1 MPYHPPAADT
11 CPRADILAPIRSTG
25 RELRNFPPTKATVMD
40 TSEKQIKRI
49 VLDRMERCS
58 VCHRGFEPDDVH
70 VLSRK
75 SDMWMLMVSC
85 GECQA
90 RNFVAAVIGDGDA
103 EEAQL
108 ALRRLGEEH
117 VRARVEIETGD
128 EGAPGEPVS
137 VDDVIEMHQ
146 FLQGFDGDFLAL
158 FRDP

>member
-1 MPYHPPAADT
+1 
-11 CPRADILAPIRSTG
+11 
-25 RELRNFPPTKATVMD
+25 MD
-40 TSEKQIKRI
+40 TSETQIKRI

-58 VCHRGFEPDDVH
+58 VCHRGFETDDVH

-85 GECQA
+85 SECHA

-117 VRARVEIETGD
+117 IRSRDSIELEAGD
-128 EGAPGEPVS
+128 EPGEPVTI
-137 VDDVIEMHQ
+137 DDVLDMHE
-146 FLQGFDGDFLAL
+146 FLQGFDGDFQAL
-158 FRDP
+158 FRNS

>member
-1 MPYHPPAADT
+1 
-11 CPRADILAPIRSTG
+11 
-25 RELRNFPPTKATVMD
+25 MD

-117 VRARVEIETGD
+117 VRTRTGIEPED
-128 EGAPGEPVS
+128 EGVAGDPVS
-137 VDDVIEMHQ
+137 VDDVIEIHQ
-146 FLQGFDGDFLAL
+146 FLQGFDGDFKAL
-158 FRDP
+158 FRD

>member
-1 MPYHPPAADT
+1 
-11 CPRADILAPIRSTG
+11 
-25 RELRNFPPTKATVMD
+25 MD

-117 VRARVEIETGD
+117 VRTRTEIEPED
-128 EGAPGEPVS
+128 EGTAGDPVS
-137 VDDVIEMHQ
+137 VDDVIEIHQ
-146 FLQGFDGDFLAL
+146 FLQGFDGDFKAL
-158 FRDP
+158 FRDQ

>member
-1 MPYHPPAADT
+1 
-11 CPRADILAPIRSTG
+11 
-25 RELRNFPPTKATVMD
+25 MD

-58 VCHRGFEPDDVH
+58 VCHRGFEPEDVH

-117 VRARVEIETGD
+117 VRTRTDIEPED
-128 EGAPGEPVS
+128 EGVPGDPVS
-137 VDDVIEMHQ
+137 VDDVIEIHQ
-146 FLQGFDGDFLAL
+146 FLEGFDGDFKAL
-158 FRDP
+158 FRDR

>member
-1 MPYHPPAADT
+1 
-11 CPRADILAPIRSTG
+11 
-25 RELRNFPPTKATVMD
+25 MD
-40 TSEKQIKRI
+40 TSDKQIKRI

-85 GECQA
+85 GECHA

-117 VRARVEIETGD
+117 IRSGLDVDPEVEE
-128 EGAPGEPVS
+128 ESGEPVS
-137 VDDVIEMHQ
+137 IDDVLEIHR
-146 FLQGFDGDFLAL
+146 FLQDFDGDFQAL
-158 FRDP
+158 FRGM

>member
-1 MPYHPPAADT
+1 
-11 CPRADILAPIRSTG
+11 
-25 RELRNFPPTKATVMD
+25 MD
-40 TSEKQIKRI
+40 TSDKQIKRI

-85 GECQA
+85 GECHA

-117 VRARVEIETGD
+117 VRGSVEIEPEVDTSPAD
-128 EGAPGEPVS
+128 PIS
-137 VDDVIEMHQ
+137 IDDVLEMHE
-146 FLQGFDGDFLAL
+146 LLKDFDGDFQAL
-158 FRDP
+158 FRGR

>member
-1 MPYHPPAADT
+1 MD
-11 CPRADILAPIRSTG
+11 
-25 RELRNFPPTKATVMD
+25 MD

-85 GECQA
+85 SECHA

-117 VRARVEIETGD
+117 IRAKQDIESESD
-128 EGAPGEPVS
+128 EDLGEPVS
-137 VDDVIEMHQ
+137 IDDVLELHE
-146 FLQGFDGDFLAL
+146 FLQGFDGDFKAL
-158 FRDP
+158 FRGN

>member
-1 MPYHPPAADT
+1 
-11 CPRADILAPIRSTG
+11 
-25 RELRNFPPTKATVMD
+25 MD

-117 VRARVEIETGD
+117 VRTRTDIEPEDDGV
-128 EGAPGEPVS
+128 PGEPVS
-137 VDDVIEMHQ
+137 VDDVIEIHQ
-146 FLQGFDGDFLAL
+146 FLQEFDGDFKAL
-158 FRDP
+158 FRNR

>member
-1 MPYHPPAADT
+1 
-11 CPRADILAPIRSTG
+11 
-25 RELRNFPPTKATVMD
+25 MD

-117 VRARVEIETGD
+117 VRTRTSIEPED
-128 EGAPGEPVS
+128 EGVPGEPVS
-137 VDDVIEMHQ
+137 VDDVIEIHQ
-146 FLQGFDGDFLAL
+146 FLQGFDGDFKAL
-158 FRDP
+158 FRDR

>member
-1 MPYHPPAADT
+1 
-11 CPRADILAPIRSTG
+11 
-25 RELRNFPPTKATVMD
+25 MD

-117 VRARVEIETGD
+117 VRTRTDIEPEDDG
-128 EGAPGEPVS
+128 EPGEPVS
-137 VDDVIEMHQ
+137 VDDVIEIHQ
-146 FLQGFDGDFLAL
+146 FLQGFDGDFQAL
-158 FRDP
+158 FRDQ

>member
-1 MPYHPPAADT
+1 
-11 CPRADILAPIRSTG
+11 
-25 RELRNFPPTKATVMD
+25 MD

-117 VRARVEIETGD
+117 VRTRVGIEPED
-128 EGAPGEPVS
+128 EGEPGEPVS
-137 VDDVIEMHQ
+137 VDDVLEIHE
-146 FLQGFDGDFLAL
+146 FLQGFDGDFQAL
-158 FRDP
+158 FRER

>member
-1 MPYHPPAADT
+1 
-11 CPRADILAPIRSTG
+11 
-25 RELRNFPPTKATVMD
+25 MD

-117 VRARVEIETGD
+117 VRTRTDIEPEDDGV
-128 EGAPGEPVS
+128 PGEPVS
-137 VDDVIEMHQ
+137 VDDVIEIHQ
-146 FLQGFDGDFLAL
+146 FLQEFDGDFKAL
-158 FRDP
+158 FRDR

>member
-1 MPYHPPAADT
+1 
-11 CPRADILAPIRSTG
+11 
-25 RELRNFPPTKATVMD
+25 MD

-117 VRARVEIETGD
+117 VRTRTGIEPED
-128 EGAPGEPVS
+128 EGVPGDPVS
-137 VDDVIEMHQ
+137 VDDVIEIHQ
-146 FLQGFDGDFLAL
+146 FLRGFDGDFKAL
-158 FRDP
+158 FRD

>member
-1 MPYHPPAADT
+1 
-11 CPRADILAPIRSTG
+11 
-25 RELRNFPPTKATVMD
+25 MD

-117 VRARVEIETGD
+117 IRGKQGIELEVD
-128 EGAPGEPVS
+128 PDLKPQDPVS
-137 VDDVIEMHQ
+137 VDDVLEIHE
-146 FLQGFDGDFLAL
+146 FLQGFDGDFQAL
-158 FRDP
+158 FRG

>member
-1 MPYHPPAADT
+1 
-11 CPRADILAPIRSTG
+11 
-25 RELRNFPPTKATVMD
+25 MD
-40 TSEKQIKRI
+40 TTEKQIKRI

-58 VCHRGFEPDDVH
+58 VCHRGFEPDDVQ

-85 GECQA
+85 GECHA

-117 VRARVEIETGD
+117 LRSRLETVTEAEAED
-128 EGAPGEPVS
+128 VDSEPIS
-137 VDDVIEMHQ
+137 IDDVLEIHE
-146 FLQGFDGDFLAL
+146 FLKGFDGDFRQL
-158 FRDP
+158 FKPN

>member
-1 MPYHPPAADT
+1 
-11 CPRADILAPIRSTG
+11 
-25 RELRNFPPTKATVMD
+25 MD

-117 VRARVEIETGD
+117 VRTRTDIEPEDDGV
-128 EGAPGEPVS
+128 PGEPVS
-137 VDDVIEMHQ
+137 VDDVIEIHQ
-146 FLQGFDGDFLAL
+146 FLEGFDGDFKAL
-158 FRDP
+158 FRDS

>member
-1 MPYHPPAADT
+1 
-11 CPRADILAPIRSTG
+11 
-25 RELRNFPPTKATVMD
+25 MD

-117 VRARVEIETGD
+117 VRTRTGIEPED
-128 EGAPGEPVS
+128 EGEPGEPVS
-137 VDDVIEMHQ
+137 VDDVIEIHQ
-146 FLQGFDGDFLAL
+146 FLQGFDGDFKAL
-158 FRDP
+158 FRDR

>member
-1 MPYHPPAADT
+1 
-11 CPRADILAPIRSTG
+11 
-25 RELRNFPPTKATVMD
+25 MD

-117 VRARVEIETGD
+117 VRSRTGIEPED
-128 EGAPGEPVS
+128 EGVPGEPVS
-137 VDDVIEMHQ
+137 VDDVIEVHQ
-146 FLQGFDGDFLAL
+146 FLQGFDGDFKAL
-158 FRDP
+158 FRDR

>member
-1 MPYHPPAADT
+1 MEA
-11 CPRADILAPIRSTG
+11 
-25 RELRNFPPTKATVMD
+25 
-40 TSEKQIKRI
+40 SERQIKRI

-58 VCHRGFEPDDVH
+58 VCHRGFESDDVH

-85 GECQA
+85 SECHS

-117 VRARVEIETGD
+117 LRTRTAVELEHS
-128 EGAPGEPVS
+128 GEPGDPVD
-137 VDDVIEMHQ
+137 VDDVIEMHE
-146 FLQGFDGDFLAL
+146 FLQEFDGDFKAL
-158 FRDP
+158 FRGG

>member
-1 MPYHPPAADT
+1 
-11 CPRADILAPIRSTG
+11 
-25 RELRNFPPTKATVMD
+25 MD

-117 VRARVEIETGD
+117 VRTRVDIEP
-128 EGAPGEPVS
+128 ESGAEAGEPVS
-137 VDDVIEMHQ
+137 VDDVLEIHE
-146 FLQGFDGDFLAL
+146 FLKSFDGDFQAL
-158 FRDP
+158 FREP

>member
-1 MPYHPPAADT
+1 
-11 CPRADILAPIRSTG
+11 
-25 RELRNFPPTKATVMD
+25 MD

-85 GECQA
+85 SECHA

-117 VRARVEIETGD
+117 IEPQAELDD
-128 EGAPGEPVS
+128 EDVPDGEPVS
-137 VDDVIEMHQ
+137 VDDVLEIHS
-146 FLQGFDGDFLAL
+146 FLNGFDGDFQAL
-158 FRDP
+158 FRQR

>member
-1 MPYHPPAADT
+1 
-11 CPRADILAPIRSTG
+11 
-25 RELRNFPPTKATVMD
+25 MD
-40 TSEKQIKRI
+40 TDKQIKRI

-117 VRARVEIETGD
+117 IRTSREIETETPYEPQD
-128 EGAPGEPVS
+128 PVS
-137 VDDVIEMHQ
+137 IDDVLEIHE
-146 FLQGFDGDFLAL
+146 FLQGFDGDFQAL
-158 FRDP
+158 FRGR

>member
-1 MPYHPPAADT
+1 
-11 CPRADILAPIRSTG
+11 
-25 RELRNFPPTKATVMD
+25 MD

-58 VCHRGFEPDDVH
+58 ICHRGFEPDDVH

-117 VRARVEIETGD
+117 VRTRTEIEPEE
-128 EGAPGEPVS
+128 EGLSGEPVS
-137 VDDVIEMHQ
+137 VDDVIEVHQ
-146 FLQGFDGDFLAL
+146 FLEGFDGDFKAL
-158 FRDP
+158 FRDR

>member
-1 MPYHPPAADT
+1 
-11 CPRADILAPIRSTG
+11 
-25 RELRNFPPTKATVMD
+25 MD

-117 VRARVEIETGD
+117 VRTRTDIEPED
-128 EGAPGEPVS
+128 EGVPGEPVS
-137 VDDVIEMHQ
+137 VDDVIEIHQ
-146 FLQGFDGDFLAL
+146 FLQGFDGDFKAL
-158 FRDP
+158 FRDR

>member
-1 MPYHPPAADT
+1 
-11 CPRADILAPIRSTG
+11 
-25 RELRNFPPTKATVMD
+25 MD

-117 VRARVEIETGD
+117 VRTRTDIEPEDDGV
-128 EGAPGEPVS
+128 PGEPVS
-137 VDDVIEMHQ
+137 VDDVIKIHQ
-146 FLQGFDGDFLAL
+146 FLEGFDGDFKAL
-158 FRDP
+158 FRD

>member
-1 MPYHPPAADT
+1 
-11 CPRADILAPIRSTG
+11 
-25 RELRNFPPTKATVMD
+25 MD

-117 VRARVEIETGD
+117 VRTRTDIEPGD
-128 EGAPGEPVS
+128 EGVPGEPVS
-137 VDDVIEMHQ
+137 VDDVIEIHQ
-146 FLQGFDGDFLAL
+146 FLQGFDGDFKAL
-158 FRDP
+158 FRDR

>member
-1 MPYHPPAADT
+1 
-11 CPRADILAPIRSTG
+11 
-25 RELRNFPPTKATVMD
+25 MD

-117 VRARVEIETGD
+117 VRTRTGIEPEDDGVPGD
-128 EGAPGEPVS
+128 PVS
-137 VDDVIEMHQ
+137 VDDVIEIHQ
-146 FLQGFDGDFLAL
+146 FLEGFDGDFKAL
-158 FRDP
+158 FRD

>member
-1 MPYHPPAADT
+1 
-11 CPRADILAPIRSTG
+11 
-25 RELRNFPPTKATVMD
+25 MD
-40 TSEKQIKRI
+40 TDKQIKRI

-108 ALRRLGEEH
+108 ALRKLGEEH
-117 VRARVEIETGD
+117 IRTSREVEPED
-128 EGAPGEPVS
+128 PGEQRDPVS
-137 VDDVIEMHQ
+137 IDDVLEIHEY
-146 FLQGFDGDFLAL
+146 LQGFDGDFLAL
-158 FRDP
+158 FHGR

>member
-1 MPYHPPAADT
+1 
-11 CPRADILAPIRSTG
+11 
-25 RELRNFPPTKATVMD
+25 MD

-58 VCHRGFEPDDVH
+58 VCHRGFETEDVH

-75 SDMWMLMVSC
+75 TDMWMLMVSC
-85 GECQA
+85 SECHA

-117 VRARVEIETGD
+117 INSRVDVETDEEIDAGD
-128 EGAPGEPVS
+128 PVS
-137 VDDVIEMHQ
+137 VDDVLEMHS
-146 FLQGFDGDFLAL
+146 FLNEFDGDFQAL
-158 FRDP
+158 FRRR

>member
-1 MPYHPPAADT
+1 
-11 CPRADILAPIRSTG
+11 
-25 RELRNFPPTKATVMD
+25 MD

-117 VRARVEIETGD
+117 VRTRTDIEPED
-128 EGAPGEPVS
+128 EGEPGEPVS
-137 VDDVIEMHQ
+137 VDDVIEVHQ
-146 FLQGFDGDFLAL
+146 FLEGFDGDFKAL
-158 FRDP
+158 FRDQ

>member
-1 MPYHPPAADT
+1 
-11 CPRADILAPIRSTG
+11 
-25 RELRNFPPTKATVMD
+25 MD

-58 VCHRGFEPDDVH
+58 VCHRGFETEDVH

-85 GECQA
+85 SECHA

-108 ALRRLGEEH
+108 ALRRLGEEQIG
-117 VRARVEIETGD
+117 AQVELDDADLPVGD
-128 EGAPGEPVS
+128 PVS
-137 VDDVIEMHQ
+137 VDDVLEMHS
-146 FLQGFDGDFLAL
+146 FLDEFDGDFQGL
-158 FRDP
+158 FRRR

>member
-1 MPYHPPAADT
+1 
-11 CPRADILAPIRSTG
+11 
-25 RELRNFPPTKATVMD
+25 MD

-117 VRARVEIETGD
+117 VRTRTDIEPED
-128 EGAPGEPVS
+128 EGEPGEPVS
-137 VDDVIEMHQ
+137 VDDVIEIHQ
-146 FLQGFDGDFLAL
+146 FLQGFDGDFKAL
-158 FRDP
+158 FRDR

>member
-1 MPYHPPAADT
+1 
-11 CPRADILAPIRSTG
+11 
-25 RELRNFPPTKATVMD
+25 MD

-117 VRARVEIETGD
+117 VRTRTDIEPED
-128 EGAPGEPVS
+128 EGEPGEPVS
-137 VDDVIEMHQ
+137 VDDVIEIHQ
-146 FLQGFDGDFLAL
+146 FLQGFDGDFKAL
-158 FRDP
+158 FRD

>member
-1 MPYHPPAADT
+1 
-11 CPRADILAPIRSTG
+11 
-25 RELRNFPPTKATVMD
+25 MD

-117 VRARVEIETGD
+117 VRTRADIEPED
-128 EGAPGEPVS
+128 EGMSGEPVS
-137 VDDVIEMHQ
+137 VDDVIEVHQ
-146 FLQGFDGDFLAL
+146 FLQGFDGDFNAL
-158 FRDP
+158 FRGR

>member
-1 MPYHPPAADT
+1 
-11 CPRADILAPIRSTG
+11 
-25 RELRNFPPTKATVMD
+25 MD
-40 TSEKQIKRI
+40 TSETQIKRI

-58 VCHRGFEPDDVH
+58 VCHRGFETDDVH

-85 GECQA
+85 SECHA

-117 VRARVEIETGD
+117 IRSRPSIELEAGD
-128 EGAPGEPVS
+128 EPGEPVTI
-137 VDDVIEMHQ
+137 DDVLDMHE
-146 FLQGFDGDFLAL
+146 FLQGFDGDFQAL
-158 FRDP
+158 FQER